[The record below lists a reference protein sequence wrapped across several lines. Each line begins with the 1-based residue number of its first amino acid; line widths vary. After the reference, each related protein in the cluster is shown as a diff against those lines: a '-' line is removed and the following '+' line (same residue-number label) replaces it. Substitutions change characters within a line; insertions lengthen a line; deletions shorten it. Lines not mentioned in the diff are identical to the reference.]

1 MWNLVP
7 KTRLGWV
14 KNRTLDSRP
23 KGSWLMNSNPPNAQM
38 FFVESFAIKEVYCN
52 KNIQIHSRWRHTG
65 GHEMLYLYRF
75 IQEVRQNIS
84 TLHFWATEHRYVS
97 YFSFF
102 RNVCEIL
109 LSTLEVIWEKEYKSE
124 KFSLSPSY
132 KFEPP
137 SSWNIKGWTNLC
149 SLKNGNIRLTY
160 RQTGMHIGKPFK
172 QIQEFCGKRKVR
184 RENWQPATTCLF
196 CSDFE
201 YFPQQIMKRRVTVRP
216 SVSRSNL
223 CRFDRLPAKRLR

>member
-1 MWNLVP
+1 MWNLVQ

-38 FFVESFAIKEVYCN
+38 FFVEPFAIKEVYCN

-109 LSTLEVIWEKEYKSE
+109 LSTLEVIWEKEIKAKS
-124 KFSLSPSY
+124 FL
-132 KFEPP
+132 
-137 SSWNIKGWTNLC
+137 
-149 SLKNGNIRLTY
+149 LTY
-160 RQTGMHIGKPFK
+160 LNHHNWYMLENKLTFIHIYKMWPK
-172 QIQEFCGKRKVR
+172 LISELQNE
-184 RENWQPATTCLF
+184 W
-196 CSDFE
+196 
-201 YFPQQIMKRRVTVRP
+201 
-216 SVSRSNL
+216 
-223 CRFDRLPAKRLR
+223 